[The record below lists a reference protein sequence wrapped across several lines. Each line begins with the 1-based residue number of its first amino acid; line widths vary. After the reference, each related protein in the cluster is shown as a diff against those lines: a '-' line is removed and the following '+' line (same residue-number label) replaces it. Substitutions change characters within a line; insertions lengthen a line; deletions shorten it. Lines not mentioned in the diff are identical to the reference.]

1 MAIAHARPGEV
12 IDVRPLGERLPSVAT
27 HALVKT
33 RSLELIRLVL
43 LAGQSLPRH
52 SVQGEVTVLCI
63 EGAVRVDAQ
72 VGSCE
77 LRAGQM
83 VLLPAH
89 DEHALLAHEAASL
102 LVTIQLPA
110 GLPGSDSSTTR

>member
-1 MAIAHARPGEV
+1 MAIAHARPGQV
-12 IDVRPLGERLPSVAT
+12 IDVRPLEGRLPSVAT

-33 RSLELIRLVL
+33 HSLELMRVVL
-43 LAGQSLPRH
+43 LAGQRLPRH
-52 SVQGEVTVLCI
+52 SVQGEVTVQCI
-63 EGAVRVDAQ
+63 EGVVHVDAQ

-77 LRAGQM
+77 LRPGQL

-89 DEHALLAHEAASL
+89 DEHTLVALEAASL

-110 GLPGSDSSTTR
+110 GLPGSDSSTH